1 MANIDQLS
9 IEITANADRAT
20 RAITNLT
27 LHLNR
32 LSLALK
38 SINTNSISQFAKS
51 IESLSNTGRRTD
63 EVSRNIDK
71 MAKSLSNSFGIRT
84 KEGMDAVKLSLI
96 ELADAQKRFQ
106 SDTNNLSFGEAFESA
121 RSEAEATKKEY
132 ARIPKFVDDTTRSIR
147 EFVSATNK
155 GKSKIS
161 LAEVAGEFGE
171 NFSNMRKV
179 LGKNFTAELKATQQG
194 VGDFAT
200 FLQELNDATGA
211 NFDTSNISNGFEQL
225 VNYLELARTETLSYD
240 DAVKKNSIGMYDA
253 LAAVTHYSDALYG
266 IMRLSEGENTN
277 GIDALV
283 DSLSQ
288 LSTVQLPDF
297 SPFAETINTLNKI
310 STDKVVKNIQ
320 AVKGALDGT
329 LPSADDLKNGLENLE
344 NSSKDAMS
352 DLSDMANNSQAL
364 QEAGENLNEAAE
376 SARELATNLSPINQ
390 RVAEIIA
397 RIKELK
403 EAMKSIEVGGISEI
417 SYGDAVKELQAL
429 NKELAQIKKTG
440 ELAKDAADLN
450 DNLSDAGEN
459 GSKSIKKAKDETITF
474 HDAMAKASQIVD
486 QLGRKLGQLGDLGI
500 KGLKIAYTPLA
511 HLTEEYREKLGKI
524 TGFFK
529 SFRSNVEKQLTKLSA
544 FWKRTMK
551 TFTFMLVRKAITAFI
566 NNVKEAVDELAL
578 FEMKLGTLSKGKFN
592 TSLSEIIADFHY
604 IGRAIVAAFEPLINF
619 VVPAI
624 NAVASALANV
634 LSLVGEFFAAFTGQ
648 DYFVRARKTVVNYGE
663 ELDKNN
669 SKLKEQKKLLLG
681 IDELNVMPSKN
692 DSSGSSGGGGVNYK
706 DAFDEKP
713 VSDNM
718 KNLAEK
724 IKGILDQLFAPLK
737 AAWDRVGPYV
747 LHEFNYLWSEIKRLA
762 ADIGRDFL
770 TMWNEPETQRILE
783 SILRTVGNLAGGLG
797 NLVYN
802 FRQAWEDYGL
812 GIFEKLRDNLGILQG
827 WVEKTSWA
835 FKNWTRDVH
844 FDNLLSAIDQL
855 LIKTKELSNFIGGV
869 FYDVM
874 TNVVM
879 KYVKWLIEQGIPHL
893 ITTIGEVI
901 DAFDFDKIRSD
912 LQILE
917 VAFEHMAEQIDEG
930 ITNAIGNV
938 GKALAEWMNSDEFT
952 EFCNSLAYFMDL
964 ITAERVEKLF
974 TALGIGLV
982 DTAKGLA
989 NFVSSDGFKSFVDK
1003 IIEWYDSKSAEE
1015 IAGYLEK
1022 IAAAI
1027 ALFKFAEFVAPGVA
1041 GFLNFIAT
1049 ISTLTSL
1056 GQIAKDLGVL
1066 ASGTEAVGTAAGAA
1080 GASTGGFAG
1089 SLGALAAPVAII
1101 IAALA
1106 TLTASFGGIK
1116 GLIEE
1121 LSRRVGELKT
1131 HFEDILNRAF
1141 IPMEGA
1147 IGTLKASFT
1156 NFTASLG
1163 SFRGAWVLVL
1173 DILQTIVSVIGG
1185 TLMGAISGIVTA
1197 IGGAITFISGV
1208 INVVGGVLS
1217 TVAGVVQGFI
1227 GIIQLIVGTITGNQA
1242 IVDNAL
1248 KTIQKSFEAL
1258 GQGVTAIG
1266 TGISQAFEGAFT
1278 FVIGLLSGFVN
1289 GVIEFFKGLKYN
1301 LLGDPIVID
1310 IANGVVQWFGEMVT
1324 GVIKCVG
1331 DLVTGVIKGFTGLLT
1346 DAVAKASDIK
1356 NQVVGKFDEFKTNA
1370 VKKFDDFKTNAQ
1382 KAVSDAKTDIIKNA
1396 GELRKN
1402 FVDKVSEIPKEGK
1415 KKFDDLKTAASEK
1428 FDLVKSKIKDKMD
1441 QTVTDV
1447 KTKLDKMKTK
1457 FEGVKLESIA
1467 TNIIRGFTSGLK
1479 SAWQGVIQWA
1489 NEAIS
1494 NLKQKF
1500 QEALKIQS
1508 PSKVFEEYGKYTVE
1522 GFNQGL
1528 EKFKDTTD
1536 QTVDDW
1542 VGEFS
1547 DVQVQLTP
1555 TLSTSDM
1562 AMSNMSNSKFTSNNL
1577 GNTAQQNNTS
1587 NEIKVILQLDGRTIY
1602 ENVVQQNNQQI
1613 KRTGRSLLA
1622 Y

>member
-121 RSEAEATKKEY
+121 RSEAEATIKEY

-155 GKSKIS
+155 GKAKIS

-352 DLSDMANNSQAL
+352 DLSDMANDSQAL

-403 EAMKSIEVGGISEI
+403 EAMKSIEAGGISNI

-440 ELAKDAADLN
+440 EIANDAADLN
-450 DNLSDAGEN
+450 DNLSEAGEN
-459 GSKSIKKAKDETITF
+459 GSQSIKKAKAEIISF
-474 HDAMAKASQIVD
+474 HDAMTKAAQIVD
-486 QLGRKLGQLGDLGI
+486 QLGRKLGQIGDLGI
-500 KGLKIAYTPLA
+500 KGLKLAYSPLA
-511 HLTEEYREKLGKI
+511 NLTKEYREKLGRI

-529 SFRSNVEKQLTKLSA
+529 SFRSNIQKELNKLSA

-551 TFTFMLVRKAITAFI
+551 TFTFMLVRKAITAI
-566 NNVKEAVDELAL
+566 IDNVKEAVDELAL
-578 FEMKLGTLSKGKFN
+578 FEMKLGTLSKGQFN

-624 NAVASALANV
+624 NAVANALANV
-634 LSLVGEFFAAFTGQ
+634 LALVGEFFAAFTGQ
-648 DYFVRARKTVVNYGE
+648 SYFVRARKTVVNYGE

-692 DSSGSSGGGGVNYK
+692 DSSGSGGGGVNYK

-879 KYVKWLIEQGIPHL
+879 KYVEWLIEQGIPHL

-989 NFVSSDGFKSFVDK
+989 SFVSSDGFKSFVDK

-1056 GQIAKDLGVL
+1056 GQIAKDLGIL

-1080 GASTGGFAG
+1080 GASTGGFAA
-1089 SLGALAAPVAII
+1089 SLGAIAAPVAII

-1301 LLGDPIVID
+1301 LLGDPIVVD
-1310 IANGVVQWFGEMVT
+1310 MVNGIITWFQTLFTDASKAVS
-1324 GVIKCVG
+1324 
-1331 DLVTGVIKGFTGLLT
+1331 DLVTAVIGFFSQLLT
-1346 DAVAKASDIK
+1346 DAVAKAGEIK
-1356 NQVVGKFDEFKTNA
+1356 EKVVGKFEELKTNAKTKIDTFKTNTKKA
-1370 VKKFDDFKTNAQ
+1370 FEETVRNVTTKAQEIAKKVSDGIKDIPKNTKDKFDT
-1382 KAVSDAKTDIIKNA
+1382 VKN
-1396 GELRKN
+1396 N
-1402 FVDKVSEIPKEGK
+1402 
-1415 KKFDDLKTAASEK
+1415 
-1428 FDLVKSKIKDKMD
+1428 IKDKLEESIEKVSD
-1441 QTVTDV
+1441 
-1447 KTKLDKMKTK
+1447 KLTKMKQK
-1457 FEGVKLESIA
+1457 FERFKLENVA
-1467 TNIIRGFTSGLK
+1467 KNIIRGFTSGLR
-1479 SAWQGVIQWA
+1479 SAWSDVISWA
-1489 NEAIS
+1489 NQAIAD
-1494 NLKQKF
+1494 LKKKF
-1500 QEALKIQS
+1500 QEGLQIHS
-1508 PSKVFEEYGKYTVE
+1508 PSKVFEKYGEYVVE
-1522 GFNQGL
+1522 GFNQGIT
-1528 EKFKDTTD
+1528 EFQDSTGK
-1536 QTVDDW
+1536 TVDKWIANLTGLKISLSPD
-1542 VGEFS
+1542 VTETTVSAS
-1547 DVQVQLTP
+1547 DVIG
-1555 TLSTSDM
+1555 
-1562 AMSNMSNSKFTSNNL
+1562 SNSSYGSGLTRQDLVEVLNDFAARYLTRGENQKIVLEMN
-1577 GNTAQQNNTS
+1577 
-1587 NEIKVILQLDGRTIY
+1587 GRKLY
-1602 ENVVQQNNQQI
+1602 EEMIRENKQHI
-1613 KRTGRSLLA
+1613 MRTGKSSFA